1 MAIQVITIDPNAVA
15 LTGDAIVG
23 MINDAGDNISRAGS
37 VAASARPLEAGE
49 VTSAKVAAGVAKVNL
64 DAMEDTARGYIKTSP
79 AVGEFPVIG
88 VKRGADGKIDVSY
101 DDVAIE

>member
-1 MAIQVITIDPNAVA
+1 MAIQIIAIDPDAVA

-23 MINDAGDNISRAGS
+23 MINDAEDNISRAGS
-37 VAASARPLEAGE
+37 VTASARPIEAGE
-49 VTSAKVAAGVAKVNL
+49 VTSAKVAAGVAKTNL

-79 AVGEFPVIG
+79 AVGEFPVIA